1 MGAPFYAAKQKGDK
15 DMYTVNITYEDFD
28 GEERTKDLYFHL
40 TEAEITLLNLAS
52 YGKYSKMNDKN
63 IQEDVP
69 ASIELFQKLIEKAY
83 GQKLDDGTFIKD
95 ENAKKAF
102 LCSPEYSALLMKFIN
117 QEINI
122 GEFILGCLRKKVSG
136 KIKLNEDG
144 TVTIK
149 E

>member
-1 MGAPFYAAKQKGDK
+1 MRKE
-15 DMYTVNITYEDFD
+15 TITYEDFD

-40 TEAEITLLNLAS
+40 TEAEITLLNLTE
-52 YGKYSKMNDKN
+52 YGRFSKFKDQKD

-69 ASIELFQKLIEKAY
+69 KSIDLFQKLIEKAY
-83 GQKLDDGTFIKD
+83 GQRLDDGTFIKD
-95 ENAKKAF
+95 DNAKKAF

-117 QEINI
+117 QEINV
-122 GEFILGCLRKKVSG
+122 GDFIIGCLPKKIAN
-136 KIKLNEDG
+136 KITLNSDG